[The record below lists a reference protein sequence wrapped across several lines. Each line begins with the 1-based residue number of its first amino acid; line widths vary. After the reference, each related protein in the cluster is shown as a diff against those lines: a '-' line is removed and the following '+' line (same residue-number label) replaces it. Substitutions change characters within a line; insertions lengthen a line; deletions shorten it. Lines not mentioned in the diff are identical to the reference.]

1 MGKTLEPK
9 YEKTIL
15 VVDDDPAILEFVS
28 SFLEEDYNV
37 LTAVSGQEAL
47 QVAKDCKTDLDLLL
61 SDFEMPKMSGIE
73 LATELA
79 VTRPRIRILLMS
91 GFTGGTLVLNEG
103 WHFMAKPFVPSQLTT
118 LIRGLISPEKSTK
131 FKTGTT

>member
-1 MGKTLEPK
+1 LGKTLEPK

-15 VVDDDPAILEFVS
+15 LVDDDPAILKFVS
-28 SFLEEDYNV
+28 SFLQEDYTV
-37 LTAVSGQEAL
+37 LTAASGQEAL
-47 QVAKDCKTDLDLLL
+47 RVAKDCKTDLDLLL

-79 VTRPRIRILLMS
+79 ATRPNIKVLLMS
-91 GFTGGTLVLNEG
+91 GFTGGTLVLNED

-118 LIRGLISPEKSTK
+118 LIRGLISPEKSSK
-131 FKTGTT
+131 FKREAT